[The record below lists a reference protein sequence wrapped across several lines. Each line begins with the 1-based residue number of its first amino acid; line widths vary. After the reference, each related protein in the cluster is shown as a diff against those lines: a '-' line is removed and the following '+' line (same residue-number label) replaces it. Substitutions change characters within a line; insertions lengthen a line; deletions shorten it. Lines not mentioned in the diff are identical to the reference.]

1 MGELNNSLGT
11 HMVTKEVF
19 IGYMG
24 THNDISITYR
34 YRESPLGDFPI
45 IFSNIFYVLKEWE
58 RALIS
63 YYILGLDFK
72 LTIKER
78 ISNLKLYF
86 EIFRVDL
93 CSLTRRSL

>member
-11 HMVTKEVF
+11 RMVTKEVL

-45 IFSNIFYVLKEWE
+45 IFSSIFYQYTRCQYDKFFYKL
-58 RALIS
+58 S
-63 YYILGLDFK
+63 MNFK

-78 ISNLKLYF
+78 ISNLKLHF
-86 EIFRVDL
+86 EIIRVDL
-93 CSLTRRSL
+93 FLIRRRSL

>member
-1 MGELNNSLGT
+1 MGELNNSLST
-11 HMVTKEVF
+11 HMVTKEVV

-45 IFSNIFYVLKEWE
+45 IINSVFYQYLRCHYDKVYKV
-58 RALIS
+58 S
-63 YYILGLDFK
+63 MNFK
-72 LTIKER
+72 LTIQER
-78 ISNLKLYF
+78 ITTLKTYL

-93 CSLTRRSL
+93 FLVRRRSL

>member
-11 HMVTKEVF
+11 PMVTKEVV

-45 IFSNIFYVLKEWE
+45 I
-58 RALIS
+58 IS
-63 YYILGLDFK
+63 SIL
-72 LTIKER
+72 
-78 ISNLKLYF
+78 N
-86 EIFRVDL
+86 RVKN
-93 CSLTRRSL
+93 